1 MRIQVISNLFP
12 PHFLGGYEILCLQVC
27 QELARRGHQVSVLTS
42 THGVEGGAV
51 ERGPLLVHRLLKL
64 YFPFDRPAKL
74 MRGRRWRIGRYNY
87 RKTMEVVSR
96 ERPDL
101 IFVWSQ
107 CRLTLGAARAAQDSG
122 VPMVYTFNDEH
133 ITGYLPARFA
143 LGLRALARYATDRWL
158 FPDNTLY
165 RLKLEHVTCISGLL
179 KVNLTARGVPIH
191 GARVIYQGIPLQQF
205 PAKSEMGRVGTPTRV
220 LFVGQLNPYKGAH
233 TLIDAAHLVSSM
245 NGRPPLQ
252 VSIVGDG
259 AEMYTRQLR
268 SRAAQG
274 SAIVKFRGKTE
285 HTDLPRI
292 YREHDIFVFPS
303 IWQEPFGLTHLEAM
317 ASGTPVISTA
327 HGGQGEFLKDG
338 ENALIFEKENA
349 EQLAGHILQLIQLKG
364 IGPYLAANARAVVE
378 RSFALERYV
387 TELEAFLQEAMENR
401 HTIPF
406 SAEPRGGTEFS
417 CRQNEEKKKEG
428 VLCAYW

>member
-1 MRIQVISNLFP
+1 M
-12 PHFLGGYEILCLQVC
+12 
-27 QELARRGHQVSVLTS
+27 
-42 THGVEGGAV
+42 V
-51 ERGPLLVHRLLKL
+51 EREPLLVHRLLRL

-87 RKTMEVVSR
+87 SKTMEVVSR
-96 ERPDL
+96 GRPDL

-122 VPMVYTFNDEH
+122 VPLVYTFNDEH
-133 ITGYLPARFA
+133 ITGYLPARFE
-143 LGLRALARYATDRWL
+143 LGLRPLARYATDRWL

-179 KVNLTARGVPIH
+179 KTNLTARGVPIH

-205 PAKSEMGRVGTPTRV
+205 PAKAEMGRVGTPARV

-245 NGRPPLQ
+245 NGRSPLQ

-259 AEMYTRQLR
+259 SEVYKRQLR
-268 SRAAQG
+268 SRAVQG
-274 SAIVKFRGKTE
+274 NAVVEFLGKTE
-285 HTDLPRI
+285 HAQLPRI

-303 IWQEPFGLTHLEAM
+303 IWEEPFGLTHLEAM

-327 HGGQGEFLKDG
+327 HGGQGEFLRDG

-349 EQLAGHILQLIQLKG
+349 EQLAGHILQLVQLKEV
-364 IGPYLAANARAVVE
+364 GPQLAANARAAVE
-378 RSFALERYV
+378 RSFTLERYV
-387 TELEAFLQEAMENR
+387 TELEAFLREAVEKRHAIPFAAEPEQEAAS
-401 HTIPF
+401 P
-406 SAEPRGGTEFS
+406 
-417 CRQNEEKKKEG
+417 CRQSEGKNKEG
-428 VLCAYW
+428 ILLCACL